1 MREYGKDKQLALRL
15 QKEVEVEEAT
25 AAAAG
30 KKEFVSLSLFM
41 EVDNLECEA
50 DLSTVA
56 TLFWAEGVW
65 WRRWK
70 KSTRRRGESR
80 SLKYSQGDR

>member
-1 MREYGKDKQLALRL
+1 MREYGKDKQLVLRL
-15 QKEVEVEEAT
+15 QKEIEVEEAT

-30 KKEFVSLSLFM
+30 KKEFVTLSLFM
-41 EVDNLECEA
+41 AVDNLEFEA

-65 WRRWK
+65 WRRRK
-70 KSTRRRGESR
+70 RKHQKASR
-80 SLKYSQGDR
+80 KQISEV